1 MTALRS
7 LSRGWLDGNLNPLSL
22 QTRGWLGPTQAFA
35 GAGASSAPTRRLSM
49 GGAMWM
55 PPRMPIPRQDVLVPV
70 DIDEVGLRISVQAGV
85 EMSKADLYDMIA
97 LSIAEELEALKRTE

>member
-1 MTALRS
+1 
-7 LSRGWLDGNLNPLSL
+7 
-22 QTRGWLGPTQAFA
+22 
-35 GAGASSAPTRRLSM
+35 
-49 GGAMWM
+49 
-55 PPRMPIPRQDVLVPV
+55 MPIPRQDVLVPV